1 MEGLFKRLIHAILTV
16 KYSESP
22 ITDESLESLE
32 SWDVGHH
39 GSVGQCTDTLV
50 IDSSRY
56 QVACTF
62 SSVLHAVRCRTAVPP
77 CDI

>member
-32 SWDVGHH
+32 SWDVG
-39 GSVGQCTDTLV
+39 
-50 IDSSRY
+50 SSWK
-56 QVACTF
+56 
-62 SSVLHAVRCRTAVPP
+62 CRTMY
-77 CDI
+77 